1 MKIPFFRQLSKTAY
15 DVLER
20 LSDGEFH
27 SGLDLAE
34 DLQVSR
40 IAIWKVIQKLKH
52 CKLSIE
58 THRRWGYRLD
68 RAFLELL
75 SERKI
80 TEYLPLETRYEFE
93 IFIYHHCP
101 LAHWAN
107 RFFENRRPL
116 TDLSICL
123 LETQGDPPTPLWKN
137 IHTAI
142 GLSLFSLFEEQQ
154 QFQQLNECI
163 QQSIDRSLKKTTEHL
178 LLDSLQLSLQPNS
191 HGHFL
196 IILEL
201 KFTFQ
206 GGYFFNRN
214 QFIALFLQSL
224 YEDLLELKSQFKTQ
238 LKSSPKS
245 PPKNSMENQKILI
258 AAEST

>member
-27 SGLDLAE
+27 SGLDLAQ

-40 IAIWKVIQKLKH
+40 IAIWKIIQKLKH
-52 CKLSIE
+52 CELSIE

-101 LAHWAN
+101 LTHWAK
-107 RFFENRRPL
+107 RFFEHRRPL

-123 LETQGDPPTPLWKN
+123 LETQGNPATPLWKN

-142 GLSLFSLFEEQQ
+142 GLSLFSLFEEHQ
-154 QFQQLNECI
+154 QFQKLNECI
-163 QQSIDRSLKKTTEHL
+163 QQSIDRSLKNTTERL
-178 LLDSLQLSLQPNS
+178 LLDSLELSLQPNS

-196 IILEL
+196 IILQL
-201 KFTFQ
+201 KFTLQ
-206 GGYFFNRN
+206 GGYCFNRN
-214 QFIALFLQSL
+214 QFIALFLERL
-224 YEDLLELKSQFKTQ
+224 YQDLIQFKNQ
-238 LKSSPKS
+238 LKNPATKLF
-245 PPKNSMENQKILI
+245 KNSPEKKEALTL
-258 AAEST
+258 A